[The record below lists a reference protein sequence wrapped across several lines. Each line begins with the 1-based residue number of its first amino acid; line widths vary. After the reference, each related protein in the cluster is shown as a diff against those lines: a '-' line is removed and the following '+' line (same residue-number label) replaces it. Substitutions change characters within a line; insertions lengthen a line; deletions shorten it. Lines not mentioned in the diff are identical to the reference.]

1 MRAYMENYF
10 INLLQNNPKELDAFA
25 KEIKT
30 SKQADLFEDEIFN
43 NFDWE
48 NFALDIEHYSL
59 PVCDKLAQ
67 RLRILN
73 HDEVGSWTFSF
84 NTLLLPVS
92 NKLIHLQL
100 LGKKIA
106 KELSANGS
114 MNMRDHDNYILAGNY
129 ILSKQDEIIQTL
141 NSYIST
147 ISSKFSQPTLVKQ
160 MHSNVKSLE
169 EQFEFL
175 KEYNIDNFFASISQ
189 YEDTDLFASQGI
201 DADAA
206 YIESKR
212 LLEEG
217 KVKQAITLLEK
228 IVGYRD
234 AKELI
239 SHYSTIYAF
248 HNALEIGGQTYLRK
262 KVDNS
267 KYHIYKLDENKIPFT
282 NPLISNLNELI
293 GSYAEYLYYISSE
306 NELTCYNLY
315 KQQFEELPKTYK
327 NFDISKM
334 LFSPD
339 KSAVYI
345 PCTDKNGDYIIA
357 LNFKN
362 NTITPI
368 TSTAK
373 SLCCVNEN
381 YVVYTATS
389 QIEIPGKK
397 KKNKQF
403 ETVESLFVYDIANS
417 KNIQIDNKK
426 YVVASHL
433 IGDTLVCLS
442 EGTENFDIAIC
453 KFKVNTKFY
462 EVEQNVCA
470 IVDNEKIKKYEQA
483 TGKKY
488 VFYKIGRTDLYTV
501 VAADISSMLVNEDDF
516 IVGDAP
522 VFEKVE
528 IAKYVKQTFIDHDEI
543 YYTTDFPHANCLKYR
558 KVANSS
564 DKIIAD
570 NVLKIVGTSCNYV
583 YYINTTY
590 DLCRIYKNGMGYK
603 LIFNNIH
610 DVLNISNSKLFF
622 DAVDDSKITIDD
634 IQQEVETIDTEEK
647 KEIIEEVLPIVE
659 DIPVSID
666 EVTTEAEPSTEKTKE
681 KKPKKEKKK
690 KEKKQKKE
698 KKPKA
703 EDAPLVVAVKKDSDI
718 QDFMIKSSNINGT
731 FYCMDLDGNNL
742 RKIAYNIYD
751 ADVYKNSSYIDVLTR
766 ENHGLVLYRYD
777 TLTSNKTLVMNIV
790 DNPEGAKKKKGCYVA
805 TCVFGSYEC
814 PEVRTLRRFRD
825 TYLQNSLLGR
835 AFIKVYYALS
845 PTAVK
850 LFGNTVW
857 FNKFFK
863 KRLNKFVDKLN
874 NKGYKNTD
882 YTD

>member
-1 MRAYMENYF
+1 MENYF

-43 NFDWE
+43 NFNWE
-48 NFALDIEHYSL
+48 DFSLDIENYSL

-73 HDEVGSWTFSF
+73 HEEIGSWTFSF

-106 KELSANGS
+106 KDLSVTGS
-114 MNMRDHDNYILAGNY
+114 LNMRDHDNYTLASNY
-129 ILSKQDEIIQTL
+129 ILSKQDEIIELL
-141 NSYIST
+141 NSFIST

-160 MHSNVKSLE
+160 MKSNVQSLV

-175 KEYNIDNFFASISQ
+175 QEYNIDNIFASISQ
-189 YEDTDLFASQGI
+189 YDDTDSFAQKGI

-206 YIESKR
+206 YIEGKR

-239 SHYSTIYAF
+239 SHYSTIYTF

-262 KVDNS
+262 KIDNS
-267 KYHIYKLDENKIPFT
+267 KYYIYKLDENKIPCN

-327 NFDISKM
+327 DFEIEKM
-334 LFSPD
+334 QFSPD

-345 PCTDKNGDYIIA
+345 PCKDKSADYIIA

-368 TSTAK
+368 TATAK

-403 ETVESLFVYDIANS
+403 ETIESLFIYDIVNN

-426 YVVASHL
+426 YIVASHL

-470 IVDNEKIKKYEQA
+470 IIDNDKIKKYEQA

-488 VFYKIGRTDLYTV
+488 VFYKIGRADLYTV
-501 VAADISSMLVNEDDF
+501 VAADISSMLVNEDEF
-516 IVGDAP
+516 IVGDTP

-528 IAKYVKQTFIDHDEI
+528 IAKYVKETYIDHDEI
-543 YYTTDFPHANCLKYR
+543 YYTTDFPRANCLKYR

-570 NVLKIVGTSCNYV
+570 NVLKIVGTSCNFV

-590 DLCRIYKNGMGYK
+590 DLCRIYKNGTGYK

-610 DVLNISNSKLFF
+610 EVLNISSSKLFF

-634 IQQEVETIDTEEK
+634 IQQEVEQIDTEEQ
-647 KEIIEEVLPIVE
+647 KEIIEEVLPTAEETPI
-659 DIPVSID
+659 SID
-666 EVTTEAEPSTEKTKE
+666 DVASEVQTTTEKKKKE

-690 KEKKQKKE
+690 KEKK
-698 KKPKA
+698 PKV
-703 EDAPLVVAVKKDSDI
+703 EDAPVVVAVKKDSDI

-751 ADVYKNSSYIDVLTR
+751 ADVYKNSTFIDVLTR
-766 ENHGLVLYRYD
+766 ENQGLVLYRYD
-777 TLTSNKTLVMNIV
+777 TLTSNKTLIMNIV
-790 DNPEGAKKKKGCYVA
+790 DNPEVAKKKKGCYVA

-863 KRLNKFVDKLN
+863 KRLNKLVNKLN
-874 NKGYKNTD
+874 NKGYENTD